1 MDDVVDLLERAA
13 QPSLVAHVADEE
25 SELGVVIDPCL
36 FAERGEFVAHDE
48 LLVLVARVDDD
59 LLGIVV
65 LQHVAGERVAER
77 AGASGYEDG
86 FVIEHVQFLS
96 MLLFSRCVQC
106 KTRRDASHW
115 WQCLET
121 ADISQIHMFFLAYA
135 HSRGRSNPIERTC
148 PLDLRQSLKLV
159 FTSLEDRPF
168 LLSRERW
175 GSKMEILQ
183 TACIFAYCQTLRIGT
198 SLRWPFFGPIL
209 PLFGVGGDLPST
221 AASPFATC
229 ECVVWNSKFFG
240 C

>member
-1 MDDVVDLLERAA
+1 MTN
-13 QPSLVAHVADEE
+13 
-25 SELGVVIDPCL
+25 C
-36 FAERGEFVAHDE
+36 
-48 LLVLVARVDDD
+48 LVLVARVDDD

-221 AASPFATC
+221 AASRLQRANASFGTPSSSDADSACAHLHSFSSFSWSSLFA
-229 ECVVWNSKFFG
+229 KFLKSLAPSIFRSFIPPI
-240 C
+240 